1 MGETLMTV
9 ENLCVTYGRGASAMR
24 AVRNVSFHLGRER
37 LGIVGESGSGKSTIG
52 RALLK
57 LLPTATITAD
67 RMEFEGVDLLGA
79 SERQMLGIRGARISM
94 ILQDPKFSLNPV
106 QRVGDQIAEAYAVHH
121 RGRRR
126 EARMKALE
134 MLEAVKIRDPERVY
148 RLYPHEISGGMGQR
162 VMIAMMLVPEPDV
175 IIADEPTSALD
186 VTVRMS
192 VLGILD
198 DLVRE
203 RGLGLIMI
211 SHDLNL
217 VRSFCDRVLIMYA
230 GQVLEALPASELMQ
244 ARHDYTRGLIAAQ
257 PHIGGARTPLPV
269 LERNESW
276 KRPLAE
282 LNA

>member
-1 MGETLMTV
+1 MAEALMTV
-9 ENLCVTYGRGASAMR
+9 ENLCVTYGRGPGATR

-57 LLPTATITAD
+57 LLPDATITAD
-67 RMEFEGVDLLGA
+67 RMEFEGIDLVGA
-79 SERQMLGIRGARISM
+79 SERRMLDVRGARISM

-121 RGRRR
+121 RGRRSA
-126 EARMKALE
+126 ARKKALE

-198 DLVRE
+198 DLVRS

-257 PHIGGARTPLPV
+257 PHIGGAHGPLPV
-269 LERNESW
+269 LQRNESW

-282 LNA
+282 LNQ